1 MASNEDKLDLA
12 GLLNKIDQN
21 ATEEQVEKLRLLAAA
36 VTDYGN
42 VSDVR
47 KVPGTP
53 EIYREVAGEF
63 KEESNAIA
71 MFKRLLVCA
80 GYPKRFTE
88 QLTDYMSPSPPTPDF
103 EKLYFYELL
112 VKVANQVGN
121 GEYFRYLRNR
131 IPRSVLDINRDRI
144 ASCVQLFQKL
154 EMNRVLNPSSAAASL
169 TKLEEWLKDIN
180 RDDVAEIVRKRIDEI
195 RGEPNTAGCYDLLCT
210 YSLSLYQLKVGIF
223 FFFFFQ
229 DLIVF
234 TEYIVPTCACN
245 SKACFLWLSRKVLQR
260 VQLVTALL
268 LEFMP
273 INSI

>member
-1 MASNEDKLDLA
+1 MATDLDK
-12 GLLNKIDQN
+12 LLNKIDQN
-21 ATEEQVEKLRLLAAA
+21 ATSDQVEKLRLLTAA
-36 VTDYGN
+36 VTAYGN
-42 VSDVR
+42 VSEV
-47 KVPGTP
+47 KGTP
-53 EIYREVAGEF
+53 EIYRVVADEF

-71 MFKRLLVCA
+71 VFKRLLVCA

-88 QLTDYMSPSPPTPDF
+88 QLNNYTSPSQPTPDM

-144 ASCVQLFQKL
+144 PSCVQLFQKL

-195 RGEPNTAGCYDLLCT
+195 RGELSTVSCYGLLHPLNDHLEGVIDHNT
-210 YSLSLYQLKVGIF
+210 
-223 FFFFFQ
+223 
-229 DLIVF
+229 
-234 TEYIVPTCACN
+234 
-245 SKACFLWLSRKVLQR
+245 
-260 VQLVTALL
+260 
-268 LEFMP
+268 
-273 INSI
+273 